1 MRYSK
6 YSGRTVTLE
15 TVLPEY
21 SCYTTLHRFYITP
34 VSIWALGP
42 RFARLVAQRLL
53 LWARPLFSIQRFQG
67 GLRLWL
73 RRPEKVGGWKRA
85 GHAASAKSS
94 LSLIKGWCRM
104 WCQFIILPTYLFFLV
119 LRIRC
124 LHYKLRIS
132 HWELWS
138 LHAISIRYVQHYHH
152 RWSCW
157 PWTPIRNLRLIYS
170 W

>member
-1 MRYSK
+1 MVRYSK

-15 TVLPEY
+15 VALPEH

-34 VSIWALGP
+34 ISVWALGP
-42 RFARLVAQRLL
+42 RFARLVAQRLP
-53 LWARPLFSIQRFQG
+53 LWARPLFSIQQARAVFAFG
-67 GLRLWL
+67 FAALRKL
-73 RRPEKVGGWKRA
+73 GWKRA

-94 LSLIKGWCRM
+94 LSLIRKWCRR
-104 WCQFIILPTYLFFLV
+104 WCQSIILSTYLIFQI

-138 LHAISIRYVQHYHH
+138 LHTISIRYVQHYHH

-157 PWTPIRNLRLIYS
+157 PWTPTRNLRLINS

>member
-1 MRYSK
+1 MGAR
-6 YSGRTVTLE
+6 
-15 TVLPEY
+15 
-21 SCYTTLHRFYITP
+21 
-34 VSIWALGP
+34 P
-42 RFARLVAQRLL
+42 RFALVSSRSVCSYG
-53 LWARPLFSIQRFQG
+53 RVPCFQSSVFRAVFAFG
-67 GLRLWL
+67 FAALRKL
-73 RRPEKVGGWKRA
+73 GWKRA

-157 PWTPIRNLRLIYS
+157 PWTPTRNLRLIYS
-170 W
+170 WQKHTYIKNRIIIIINALITQLIS

>member
-1 MRYSK
+1 MVTPYRVRCSVIDNEVYIAPVA
-6 YSGRTVTLE
+6 YGRSDLASL
-15 TVLPEY
+15 VLSRSVCSYRRVPCFQ
-21 SCYTTLHRFYITP
+21 SSSFFRAVFAFGFA
-34 VSIWALGP
+34 AL
-42 RFARLVAQRLL
+42 RKL
-53 LWARPLFSIQRFQG
+53 
-67 GLRLWL
+67 
-73 RRPEKVGGWKRA
+73 GWKRA

-104 WCQFIILPTYLFFLV
+104 WCQSIILSTYLFFLV

-157 PWTPIRNLRLIYS
+157 PWTPTRNLRLIYS